1 MAAPPAPTP
10 SPPPDPGDGFNW
22 FGPWPDG
29 GAGSGAGGPDDPTV
43 PGAAAPGGPDDPT
56 VPGEPWPD
64 DGGAGSGRGSGAGR
78 PDDPTVVDAGDPPTE
93 LWPGEPVPPSA
104 PGAPVDPAAL
114 DDEGAGVAPP
124 PPPPPPP
131 APPVP
136 PPPAGEPWASGP
148 YRVAAP
154 AGGSPAWAAVRTF
167 LTAPF
172 RARTWL
178 EYLYLVAAA
187 PLALAGLIAIIVCL
201 STGAFLTVTLIG
213 IPLLAGTI
221 LLARELGHLHRGLAN
236 GLLGTNVPAPR
247 RAVPKPGL
255 FGWLKTSL
263 LEVSGWRG
271 IAYLVLAT
279 PVTVVGLYGLLLAW
293 GVSIGM
299 LVYPVLWQVFEPT
312 QTAPD
317 GTVHHSAMQFGDYYI
332 ETWPRA
338 LGVAAIG
345 LVGLFLVPWVARAVT
360 GIDRLLVRGL
370 LGPTRMSERVVD
382 LEATRAQAVDASAA
396 ELRRIERDL
405 HDGTQ
410 ARLVALAMHLDM
422 AKEKLAGAG
431 ASGGAGG
438 SGGSGSGDDDLV
450 RAWDLLDTAHRNATE
465 AIVELRDVTR
475 SIHPPALDK
484 GLDAA
489 LATLAARSGVP
500 ATVRASIAVRPSPAI
515 ETIAYFCVA
524 ELLTNV
530 AKHSGASRTTV
541 DVTGDARRLRMR
553 VSDDGRGG
561 AGLRPG
567 GGLAGLAER
576 VRTVDGRLDIASPP
590 GGPTLVTVDLP
601 SGS

>member
-1 MAAPPAPTP
+1 
-10 SPPPDPGDGFNW
+10 
-22 FGPWPDG
+22 
-29 GAGSGAGGPDDPTV
+29 V
-43 PGAAAPGGPDDPT
+43 
-56 VPGEPWPD
+56 
-64 DGGAGSGRGSGAGR
+64 
-78 PDDPTVVDAGDPPTE
+78 
-93 LWPGEPVPPSA
+93 
-104 PGAPVDPAAL
+104 
-114 DDEGAGVAPP
+114 
-124 PPPPPPP
+124 
-131 APPVP
+131 
-136 PPPAGEPWASGP
+136 
-148 YRVAAP
+148 
-154 AGGSPAWAAVRTF
+154 WAAVRAV

-172 RARTWL
+172 AGRTWL

-187 PLALAGLIAIIVCL
+187 PLVLAGLVAIAIGL
-201 STGAFLTVTLIG
+201 TTGAFLTITLIG
-213 IPLLAGTI
+213 IPLVAGTV
-221 LLARELGHLHRGLAN
+221 LLARELGSLHRGLAN

-247 RAVPKPGL
+247 RARPKPGL

-271 IAYLVLAT
+271 MAYLVLAT
-279 PVTVVGLYGLLLAW
+279 PFTVVGLYAVAIAWGMGLALLA
-293 GVSIGM
+293 
-299 LVYPVLWQVFEPT
+299 YPVYWQVLEPT
-312 QTAPD
+312 QTGPD
-317 GTVHHSAMQFGDYYI
+317 GTVHRSAMQFGDYYI

-338 LGVAAIG
+338 IGVAAIG
-345 LVGLFLVPWVARAVT
+345 LAVLFVIPWIARTAT

-422 AKEKLAGAG
+422 AKEKLAGVGPAPADPG
-431 ASGGAGG
+431 VPG
-438 SGGSGSGDDDLV
+438 GDDDLV
-450 RAWDLLDTAHRNATE
+450 RARDLLDTAHRNATE

-475 SIHPPALDK
+475 SIHPPALDR

-530 AKHSGASRTTV
+530 AKHSGASRATV
-541 DVTGDARRLRMR
+541 DVTGDGRLLRLR

-561 AGLRPG
+561 AALRPG

-576 VRTVDGRLDIASPP
+576 VRTVDGRLDIASPA